1 MNCISTSVDPE
12 LIGGWLRA
20 RSVARGLP
28 MPVADHGGWRV
39 DTRRPEELR
48 RYVFARGEEGLRRLA
63 DSIHTP
69 KVFLKLCGSEQEM
82 RALTGARWQIK
93 EPRFVMTGEGFDAAQ
108 RPLAAGYSLQLTRY
122 GPTVAARIV
131 TTGGELAAS
140 GYAAES
146 SGVFIYDLIRTEPA
160 HRRRGLAAYLV
171 QTLRTTRQSSA
182 SKQVLVATAEG
193 RELYSMLGWHTLS
206 PYTTAAL

>member
-1 MNCISTSVDPE
+1 MNSVEPV
-12 LIGGWLRA
+12 LIEGWLRA

-39 DTRRPEELR
+39 DTQQPEELR
-48 RYVFARGEEGLRRLA
+48 RYVFATAEEGLRALA
-63 DSIHTP
+63 VTITTP

-82 RALTGARWQIK
+82 RALVGSRWQIK
-93 EPRFVMTGEGFDAAQ
+93 EPRFVMTGEGFDAVQ

-146 SGVFIYDLIRTEPA
+146 SGVFIYDLIRTEA
-160 HRRRGLAAYLV
+160 GHRRRGLAAYLM
-171 QTLRTTRQSSA
+171 QTLRTARQSSA
-182 SKQVLVATAEG
+182 SRQVLVATAEG
-193 RELYSMLGWHTLS
+193 RELYSTLGWHTLS